1 MSDGQFLFV
10 GTPVFDSECCSQ
22 FIWRSCLYHLP
33 FLSLSSAKE
42 CSKYASVSITQTPF
56 FSFFFLQI
64 MSPLTL
70 RCMLCERLSLLPS
83 DLYIYMSGWTLRN
96 ECCIQT
102 GTEGKLFK
110 WHLWDAWITT
120 VPCTQPMLNMPLT
133 FFQFNFVPFL
143 TCAYLITKVM
153 TDERW
158 THPIAFV
165 KSRFIVTPKPGKAIG
180 SQSNKRLWHWWACFP
195 NT

>member
-1 MSDGQFLFV
+1 MGYRIKAYTYFLLFLLLFCSTKWYLDVLVDIAFSLIWQVWVSETHIQSVYVKVVQQAVSHGQFLYI

-33 FLSLSSAKE
+33 FLSLSSTKE
-42 CSKYASVSITQTPF
+42 CSKYANVSITQTPF
-56 FSFFFLQI
+56 FSFFLLI

-110 WHLWDAWITT
+110 
-120 VPCTQPMLNMPLT
+120 
-133 FFQFNFVPFL
+133 
-143 TCAYLITKVM
+143 
-153 TDERW
+153 
-158 THPIAFV
+158 
-165 KSRFIVTPKPGKAIG
+165 
-180 SQSNKRLWHWWACFP
+180 
-195 NT
+195 

>member
-1 MSDGQFLFV
+1 MSDFGQFLYT
-10 GTPVFDSECCSQ
+10 GTPVFESESCSQ
-22 FIWRSCLYHLP
+22 FIWRSCLCHLP
-33 FLSLSSAKE
+33 FLSVISTKE
-42 CSKYASVSITQTPF
+42 CPKNANVSITQAPLPRF
-56 FSFFFLQI
+56 FFFLLI

-110 WHLWDAWITT
+110 WHLGDAWITT
-120 VPCTQPMLNMPLT
+120 VPCTQPMLNMPMT
-133 FFQFNFVPFL
+133 FFQFNLVPFL
-143 TCAYLITKVM
+143 MCAYLITKVM
-153 TDERW
+153 TNERW

-165 KSRFIVTPKPGKAIG
+165 KSRFIVTLKPGK
-180 SQSNKRLWHWWACFP
+180 SNRKP
-195 NT
+195 K